1 MPAVNR
7 ALMPNYVGSPLAG
20 QHEPMQLEYWTY
32 VDAGGIRRAG
42 FSRYARSTVDIKD
55 RLVYFRRCLHSKS
68 LPAHLLS
75 AEAQLTAYFAED
87 DARVKVRGQGAW
99 AVTASAGAGSSSS
112 AAPADA
118 EVDGDAEA
126 AAPLARASSSEAQH
140 GSEAAA
146 EAAAA
151 AAAEAE
157 AEGDSG
163 AEGGDD
169 ESAISRASSSAANSP
184 ASRAPAPQQFARL
197 GSKRA
202 LTQMTTALQ
211 ALPPSAAAAAAHAR
225 AVGR

>member
-118 EVDGDAEA
+118 QVDGDAEA
-126 AAPLARASSSEAQH
+126 AAPLARASSSEAQPE
-140 GSEAAA
+140 SEPAA
-146 EAAAA
+146 EAA

-211 ALPPSAAAAAAHAR
+211 ALPPSAAAAAAYAR

>member
-126 AAPLARASSSEAQH
+126 AAPLARASEAQPE
-140 GSEAAA
+140 SEPAA
-146 EAAAA
+146 EAA

-225 AVGR
+225 TVGR